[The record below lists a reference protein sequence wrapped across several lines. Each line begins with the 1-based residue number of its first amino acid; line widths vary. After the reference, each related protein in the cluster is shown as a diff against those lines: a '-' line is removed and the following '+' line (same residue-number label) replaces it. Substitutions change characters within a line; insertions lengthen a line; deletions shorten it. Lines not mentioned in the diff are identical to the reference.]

1 MSKVELKNIGK
12 TFENNF
18 EVLRDISVTF
28 DQESVNFIIGR
39 SGAGKTTL
47 IKILLGLTSP
57 TNGRVLFNEIDI
69 TALSRSAVARYRRSV
84 GIVLQDPSLIPNRT
98 IFDNVAMPLWVRGLR
113 PKAIRHR
120 VDRCLKVVGLEAV
133 GDLYPVRL
141 STGEQQRVSI
151 ARAIAHRPKLL
162 VADEPTG
169 NMDNQLSL
177 EVRSLFDMFPELGT
191 TVIVAT
197 HEPEL
202 TEHMRYVFELKD
214 RTLQPVAPQDSET
227 DSPSSDS

>member
-1 MSKVELKNIGK
+1 MLENIGK
-12 TFENNF
+12 TFENAF
-18 EVLRDISVTF
+18 EILRSISVSF
-28 DQESVNFIIGR
+28 DQESVNFIVGR

-47 IKILLGLTSP
+47 IRILLGLTVP
-57 TNGRVLFNEIDI
+57 TTGRVLFNDMDI
-69 TALSRSAVARYRRSV
+69 TSLSRTEIARFRRSV
-84 GIVLQDPSLIPNRT
+84 GIVLQDPSLIPNRS

-113 PKAIRHR
+113 AKEIRHR
-120 VDRCLKVVGLEAV
+120 VERCLNVVGLDSV
-133 GDLYPVRL
+133 KDLYPVRL

-197 HEPEL
+197 HETEL
-202 TEHMRYVFELKD
+202 TENKEHVFELKD
-214 RTLQPVAPQDSET
+214 GTMHQVAPEIEVADG
-227 DSPSSDS
+227 PSTSS

>member
-1 MSKVELKNIGK
+1 MSKVQLENVGK
-12 TFENNF
+12 TFENEF
-18 EVLRDISVTF
+18 EILREISVTF

-39 SGAGKTTL
+39 SGVGKTTL
-47 IKILLGLTSP
+47 IKILLGLTRP
-57 TNGRVLFNEIDI
+57 TNGRVFFNDIDI
-69 TALSRSAVARYRRSV
+69 TSLSRSEIARYRRMV

-98 IFDNVAMPLWVRGLR
+98 IFDNVAMPLWVHGLR
-113 PKAIRHR
+113 SREIRHR
-120 VDRCLKVVGLEAV
+120 VERCLNVVGLESV
-133 GDLYPVRL
+133 RELLPVRL

-202 TEHMRYVFELKD
+202 TENMKHVFELKERSLKKVSSRVD
-214 RTLQPVAPQDSET
+214 DADHDETTL
-227 DSPSSDS
+227 

>member
-1 MSKVELKNIGK
+1 MSKVVLENVGK
-12 TFENNF
+12 TFENAF
-18 EVLRDISVTF
+18 EILREISVTF

-47 IKILLGLTSP
+47 IRILLGLTSP
-57 TNGRVLFNEIDI
+57 TVGRVLFNDIDI
-69 TALSRSAVARYRRSV
+69 TSLSRSEIARYRRSV
-84 GIVLQDPSLIPNRT
+84 GIVLQDPSLIPNRS

-113 PKAIRHR
+113 SKEIRHR
-120 VDRCLKVVGLEAV
+120 VERCLNVVGLDSV
-133 GDLYPVRL
+133 KDLYPVRL

-202 TEHMRYVFELKD
+202 TENMKHVFELKEGTMQ
-214 RTLQPVAPQDSET
+214 RVAPQASTADST
-227 DSPSSDS
+227 SSNQ

>member
-1 MSKVELKNIGK
+1 MSKVVLENIGK
-12 TFENNF
+12 TFENAF
-18 EVLRDISVTF
+18 EILREISVTF

-47 IKILLGLTSP
+47 IRILLGLTSP
-57 TNGRVLFNEIDI
+57 TVGRVLFNDLDI
-69 TALSRSAVARYRRSV
+69 TSLNRSEIASYRRSV
-84 GIVLQDPSLIPNRT
+84 GIVLQDPSLIPNRS

-113 PKAIRHR
+113 SKEIRHR
-120 VDRCLKVVGLEAV
+120 VERCLNVVGLDSAK
-133 GDLYPVRL
+133 DLYPVRL

-202 TEHMRYVFELKD
+202 TENMKHVFELKNGTMQ
-214 RTLQPVAPQDSET
+214 RVAPEVSSADST
-227 DSPSSDS
+227 SSSP

>member
-1 MSKVELKNIGK
+1 MSKVVLENIGK
-12 TFENNF
+12 TFENAF
-18 EVLRDISVTF
+18 EILREITVTF

-47 IKILLGLTSP
+47 IRILLGLTSP
-57 TNGRVLFNEIDI
+57 TVGRVLFNDIDI
-69 TALSRSAVARYRRSV
+69 TSLNRSEIARYRRSV
-84 GIVLQDPSLIPNRT
+84 GIVLQDPSLIPNRS

-113 PKAIRHR
+113 SKEIRHR
-120 VDRCLKVVGLEAV
+120 VERCLNVVGLDSV
-133 GDLYPVRL
+133 KDLYPVRL

-202 TEHMRYVFELKD
+202 TENMKHVFELKD
-214 RTLQPVAPQDSET
+214 GTMQRVAPQASTADST
-227 DSPSSDS
+227 SSSP

>member
-1 MSKVELKNIGK
+1 MSKVVLENVGK
-12 TFENNF
+12 KFENEF
-18 EVLRDISVTF
+18 EILRNINVIF
-28 DQESVNFIIGR
+28 DQESVNFIVGR

-47 IKILLGLTSP
+47 VRILLGLTPP
-57 TNGRVLFNEIDI
+57 TEGRVLFNDIDI
-69 TALSRSAVARYRRSV
+69 TLLRNAEIARYRRSV
-84 GIVLQDPSLIPNRT
+84 GIVLQDPSLIPNRN
-98 IFDNVAMPLWVRGLR
+98 IFDNVAMPLRVRGLR
-113 PKAIRHR
+113 TKEIRHR
-120 VDRCLKVVGLEAV
+120 VERCLNVVGLDTV
-133 GDLYPVRL
+133 KDLYPVRL

-202 TEHMRYVFELKD
+202 TESVKNVFELKD
-214 RTLQPVAPQDSET
+214 GSLQKIVSQQTET
-227 DSPSSDS
+227 SSLEPTP

>member
-1 MSKVELKNIGK
+1 MSKVALENIGK
-12 TFENNF
+12 KFENEF
-18 EVLRDISVTF
+18 EILRDVNVTF
-28 DQESVNFIIGR
+28 DQESVNFIVGR

-47 IKILLGLTSP
+47 VRILLGLTPP
-57 TNGRVLFNEIDI
+57 TEGRVLFNDTDI
-69 TALSRSAVARYRRSV
+69 TLLRRAEIARYRRSV
-84 GIVLQDPSLIPNRT
+84 GIVLQDPSLIPNRS
-98 IFDNVAMPLWVRGLR
+98 IFDNVAMPLRVRGLR
-113 PKAIRHR
+113 SKEIRHR
-120 VDRCLKVVGLEAV
+120 VERCLNVVGLDTVKE
-133 GDLYPVRL
+133 LFPVRL

-202 TEHMRYVFELKD
+202 AENVKNVFELKNGA
-214 RTLQPVAPQDSET
+214 LQKIAPQLSDTE
-227 DSPSSDS
+227 SPEPSQ

>member
-1 MSKVELKNIGK
+1 MSKVVLENIGK
-12 TFENNF
+12 TFENAF
-18 EVLRDISVTF
+18 EILREISVTF

-47 IKILLGLTSP
+47 IRILLGLTSP
-57 TNGRVLFNEIDI
+57 TVGRVLFNDIDI
-69 TALSRSAVARYRRSV
+69 TSLSRSEIARYRRSV
-84 GIVLQDPSLIPNRT
+84 GIVLQDPSLIPNRS

-113 PKAIRHR
+113 SKEIRHR
-120 VDRCLKVVGLEAV
+120 VERCLNVVGLDSV
-133 GDLYPVRL
+133 KDLYPVRL

-202 TEHMRYVFELKD
+202 TENMKHVFELKD
-214 RTLQPVAPQDSET
+214 GTMQRVAPQASTADST
-227 DSPSSDS
+227 SSNQ

>member
-1 MSKVELKNIGK
+1 MSKVVLENIGK
-12 TFENNF
+12 TFENAF
-18 EVLRDISVTF
+18 EILREISVTF

-47 IKILLGLTSP
+47 IRILLGLTSP
-57 TNGRVLFNEIDI
+57 TVGRVLFNDLDI
-69 TALSRSAVARYRRSV
+69 TSLNRSEIASYRRSV
-84 GIVLQDPSLIPNRT
+84 GIVLQDPSLIPNRS

-113 PKAIRHR
+113 SKEIRHR
-120 VDRCLKVVGLEAV
+120 VERCLNVVGLDSAK
-133 GDLYPVRL
+133 DLYPVRL

-151 ARAIAHRPKLL
+151 ARAIAHRPKFL

-202 TEHMRYVFELKD
+202 TENMKHVFELKD
-214 RTLQPVAPQDSET
+214 GTMQRVAPQASTT
-227 DSPSSDS
+227 DSTSSSP

>member
-1 MSKVELKNIGK
+1 MSKVVLENIGK
-12 TFENNF
+12 TFENAF
-18 EVLRDISVTF
+18 EVLREISVTF

-47 IKILLGLTSP
+47 IRILLGLTAP
-57 TNGRVLFNEIDI
+57 TEGRVLFNDIDI
-69 TALSRSAVARYRRSV
+69 TLLNRAEIARYRSSV
-84 GIVLQDPSLIPNRT
+84 GIVLQDPSLIPNRS
-98 IFDNVAMPLWVRGLR
+98 IFDNVAMPLRVRGLR
-113 PKAIRHR
+113 SKEIRHR
-120 VDRCLKVVGLEAV
+120 VDRCLNVVGLDTVKE
-133 GDLYPVRL
+133 LYPVRL

-202 TEHMRYVFELKD
+202 TENMKHVFELND
-214 RTLQPVAPQDSET
+214 GTMHRVAPQIDMP
-227 DSPSSDS
+227 DSPSSTP

>member
-1 MSKVELKNIGK
+1 MSKVVLENVGK
-12 TFENNF
+12 KFENEF
-18 EVLRDISVTF
+18 EILRNINVTF
-28 DQESVNFIIGR
+28 DQESVNFIVGR

-47 IKILLGLTSP
+47 VRILLGLTSP
-57 TNGRVLFNEIDI
+57 TEGRVLFNDTDI
-69 TALSRSAVARYRRSV
+69 TLLRRAEIARYRRSV
-84 GIVLQDPSLIPNRT
+84 GIVLQDPSLIPNRS
-98 IFDNVAMPLWVRGLR
+98 IFDNVAMPLRVRGLR
-113 PKAIRHR
+113 TREIRHR
-120 VDRCLKVVGLEAV
+120 VERCLNVVGLDTMK
-133 GDLYPVRL
+133 DLNPVRL

-202 TEHMRYVFELKD
+202 TESVKNVFELKD
-214 RTLQPVAPQDSET
+214 GSLQKIVSHQTVTGSFEP
-227 DSPSSDS
+227 SP

>member
-1 MSKVELKNIGK
+1 MSKVKLENIGK
-12 TFENNF
+12 KFENEF
-18 EVLRDISVTF
+18 ELLREINVTF

-47 IKILLGLTSP
+47 IRILLGLTPP
-57 TNGRVLFNEIDI
+57 TEGRVLFNDIDI
-69 TALSRSAVARYRRSV
+69 TLLSRAEIARYRRSV
-84 GIVLQDPSLIPNRT
+84 GIVLQDPSLIPNRS

-113 PKAIRHR
+113 SKEIRHR
-120 VDRCLKVVGLEAV
+120 VERCLTVVGLDAV
-133 GDLYPVRL
+133 RELLPVRL

-202 TEHMRYVFELKD
+202 TENMKHVFELKD
-214 RTLQPVAPQDSET
+214 GTMQKVAPQVNEAAGPEPT
-227 DSPSSDS
+227 P

>member
-1 MSKVELKNIGK
+1 MSKVELENIGK
-12 TFENNF
+12 KFENEF
-18 EVLRDISVTF
+18 ELLREINVTF

-47 IKILLGLTSP
+47 IRILLGLTPP
-57 TNGRVLFNEIDI
+57 TEGRVLFNDIDI
-69 TALSRSAVARYRRSV
+69 TLLSRAEIARYRRSV
-84 GIVLQDPSLIPNRT
+84 GIVLQDPSLIPNRS

-113 PKAIRHR
+113 SKEIRHR
-120 VDRCLKVVGLEAV
+120 VERCLTVVGLDAV
-133 GDLYPVRL
+133 RELLPVRL

-202 TEHMRYVFELKD
+202 TENMKHVFELKD
-214 RTLQPVAPQDSET
+214 GTMQKVAPQVNEAA
-227 DSPSSDS
+227 SPESTP

>member
-1 MSKVELKNIGK
+1 MSKVVLENIGK
-12 TFENNF
+12 TFENDF
-18 EVLRDISVTF
+18 EVLREISVTF

-47 IKILLGLTSP
+47 IRILLGLTPP
-57 TNGRVLFNEIDI
+57 TKGRVLFNEVDI
-69 TALSRSAVARYRRSV
+69 TTLGRAEIARYRRSV

-113 PKAIRHR
+113 SKDIRHR
-120 VDRCLKVVGLEAV
+120 VDRCLNVVGLDAV
-133 GDLYPVRL
+133 RDLYPVRL

-169 NMDNQLSL
+169 NMDNQLSI

-202 TEHMRYVFELKD
+202 TEHMRHVFELKD
-214 RTLQPVAPQDSET
+214 GSLHRVAPHVRVT
-227 DSPSSDS
+227 DSPSPNS

>member
-1 MSKVELKNIGK
+1 MSKVVLENIGK
-12 TFENNF
+12 TFENAF
-18 EVLRDISVTF
+18 EILREISVTF

-47 IKILLGLTSP
+47 IRILLGLTSP
-57 TNGRVLFNEIDI
+57 TLGRVLFNDIDI
-69 TALSRSAVARYRRSV
+69 TSLSRSEIARYRRSV
-84 GIVLQDPSLIPNRT
+84 GIVLQDPSLIPNRS

-113 PKAIRHR
+113 SKEIRHR
-120 VDRCLKVVGLEAV
+120 VERCLNVVGLDSV
-133 GDLYPVRL
+133 KDLYPVRL

-202 TEHMRYVFELKD
+202 TENMKHVFELKD
-214 RTLQPVAPQDSET
+214 GTMQRVAPQASTADST
-227 DSPSSDS
+227 SSNQ

>member
-1 MSKVELKNIGK
+1 MSKVVLENVGK
-12 TFENNF
+12 KFENEF
-18 EVLRDISVTF
+18 EILRNINVAF
-28 DQESVNFIIGR
+28 DQESVNFIVGR

-47 IKILLGLTSP
+47 VRILLGLTPP
-57 TNGRVLFNEIDI
+57 TEGRVLFNDIDI
-69 TALSRSAVARYRRSV
+69 TLLRNAEIARYRRSV
-84 GIVLQDPSLIPNRT
+84 GIVLQNPSLIPNRS
-98 IFDNVAMPLWVRGLR
+98 IFDNVAMPLRVRGLR
-113 PKAIRHR
+113 TKEIRHR
-120 VDRCLKVVGLEAV
+120 VERCLNVVGLDTVKE
-133 GDLYPVRL
+133 LYPVRL

-202 TEHMRYVFELKD
+202 TESVKNVFELKD
-214 RTLQPVAPQDSET
+214 GSLQKIVPYQTGTTRSEL
-227 DSPSSDS
+227 SP

>member
-1 MSKVELKNIGK
+1 MSKVALENVGK
-12 TFENNF
+12 KFENEF
-18 EVLRDISVTF
+18 EILRNINVTF
-28 DQESVNFIIGR
+28 DQESVNFIVGR

-47 IKILLGLTSP
+47 VRILLGLTPP
-57 TNGRVLFNEIDI
+57 TEGRVLFNDIDI
-69 TALSRSAVARYRRSV
+69 TLLRSAEIARYRRSV
-84 GIVLQDPSLIPNRT
+84 GIVLQDPSLIPNRS
-98 IFDNVAMPLWVRGLR
+98 IFDNVAMPLRVRGLR
-113 PKAIRHR
+113 TKEIRHR
-120 VDRCLKVVGLEAV
+120 VERCLNVVGLDTVKE
-133 GDLYPVRL
+133 LYPVRL

-177 EVRSLFDMFPELGT
+177 EVRSLFDMFPDLGT

-202 TEHMRYVFELKD
+202 TESTKNVFELKD
-214 RTLQPVAPQDSET
+214 GFLRKIVPYPT
-227 DSPSSDS
+227 DSSRSEPSP

>member
-1 MSKVELKNIGK
+1 MNKVVLENVGK
-12 TFENNF
+12 KFENEF
-18 EVLRDISVTF
+18 EILRNINVIF
-28 DQESVNFIIGR
+28 DQESVNFIVGR

-47 IKILLGLTSP
+47 VRILLGLTPP
-57 TNGRVLFNEIDI
+57 TEGRVLFNDIDI
-69 TALSRSAVARYRRSV
+69 TLLRNAEIARYRRSV
-84 GIVLQDPSLIPNRT
+84 GIVLQDPSLIPNRN
-98 IFDNVAMPLWVRGLR
+98 IFDNVAMPLRVRGLR
-113 PKAIRHR
+113 TKEIRHR
-120 VDRCLKVVGLEAV
+120 VERCLNVVGLDTV
-133 GDLYPVRL
+133 KDLYPVRL

-202 TEHMRYVFELKD
+202 TESVKNVFELKD
-214 RTLQPVAPQDSET
+214 GSLQKIVSQQTET
-227 DSPSSDS
+227 SSLEPTP

>member
-1 MSKVELKNIGK
+1 MNKVVLENVGK
-12 TFENNF
+12 KFENEF
-18 EVLRDISVTF
+18 EILRNINVIF
-28 DQESVNFIIGR
+28 DQESVNFIVGR

-47 IKILLGLTSP
+47 VRILLGLTPP
-57 TNGRVLFNEIDI
+57 TEGRVLFNDIDI
-69 TALSRSAVARYRRSV
+69 TLLRNAEIARYRRSV
-84 GIVLQDPSLIPNRT
+84 GIVLQDPSLIPNRN
-98 IFDNVAMPLWVRGLR
+98 IFDNVAMPLRVRGLR
-113 PKAIRHR
+113 TKEIRHR
-120 VDRCLKVVGLEAV
+120 VERCLNVVGLDTV
-133 GDLYPVRL
+133 KDLYPVRL

-202 TEHMRYVFELKD
+202 TENVKNVFELKD
-214 RTLQPVAPQDSET
+214 GSLQKIVSQQAET
-227 DSPSSDS
+227 SSLEPTP

>member
-1 MSKVELKNIGK
+1 MLENIGK
-12 TFENNF
+12 TFENAF
-18 EVLRDISVTF
+18 EILRAVNITF

-47 IKILLGLTSP
+47 IRILLGLTSP
-57 TNGRVLFNEIDI
+57 TSGRVLFNDIDI
-69 TALSRSAVARYRRSV
+69 TSLSRAEIARFRSSV
-84 GIVLQDPSLIPNRT
+84 GIVLQDPSLIPNRS

-113 PKAIRHR
+113 SKEIRHR
-120 VDRCLKVVGLEAV
+120 VERCLNVVGLDSV
-133 GDLYPVRL
+133 KDLYPVRL

-169 NMDNQLSL
+169 NMDNQLSI

-202 TEHMRYVFELKD
+202 RENKKHVFELKD
-214 RTLQPVAPQDSET
+214 GTMQRIVPELEAADRTST
-227 DSPSSDS
+227 SS